1 MPSNLNNLYQVG
13 STKRGTSTSVDGW
26 KRQNATLVPFDGTIK
41 VFGTNAC
48 IVRVYSLTC
57 ASAHVWHSW
66 ANGGGKLS
74 KTISTNLRKAKT

>member
-13 STKRGTSTSVDGW
+13 STKRGTSTFVDRW
-26 KRQNATLVPFDGTIK
+26 KRQNAIMVSSDGTIEM
-41 VFGTNAC
+41 FGTNAC
-48 IVRVYSLTC
+48 IVWMYSLTC

-74 KTISTNLRKAKT
+74 KTISKDLRKAKT